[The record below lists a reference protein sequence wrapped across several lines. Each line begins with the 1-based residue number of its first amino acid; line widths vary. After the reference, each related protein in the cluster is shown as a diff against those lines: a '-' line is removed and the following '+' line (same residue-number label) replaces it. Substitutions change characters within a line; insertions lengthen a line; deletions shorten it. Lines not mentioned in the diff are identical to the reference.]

1 MNIYVGNLSLETTED
16 ELRQAFEAFGQVMSV
31 KILKDRASGKS
42 NGFGFV
48 EMSVSEEG
56 QTAISGLNGKD
67 LKGQA
72 IKVEEG
78 KKKTSYRSDRDR
90 QDGFD
95 RGDRGDRGGRGDRD
109 RRDGYDRGGR
119 GGGGRR
125 Y

>member
-1 MNIYVGNLSLETTED
+1 MNIYVGNLSRETTED

-31 KILKDRASGKS
+31 KILRDRATGES

-48 EMSVSEEG
+48 EMPVSEEG
-56 QTAISGLNGKD
+56 QTAISELDGKD

-95 RGDRGDRGGRGDRD
+95 RGGRGDRD
-109 RRDGYDRGGR
+109 RRDGFDRSNR